1 MKLGPRRFA
10 ALTAAGWAL
19 GAVALLLVAPTAGL
33 GEGSTG
39 SGLSHAVMVRHGRT
53 LFIAGCSSC
62 HGYDAGGIRGVAPS
76 LRGVGALAADFY
88 LSTGRMPLDSP
99 ASEPARKKPAYSP
112 GQIAALDAYIGS
124 LGGPPIP
131 HVSLRG
137 TSLAHGE
144 SLFMDNCSG
153 CHQAAAAGGIVP
165 GAFAPALDK
174 PTPRQIAE
182 AARIGPYLMPRFG
195 PALLTDAQLASIA
208 RYIGYVRTAHDAG
221 GWGIGHLGPVPE
233 GMIAWFVA
241 VPFVLLI
248 ARLIG
253 QRVEA

>member
-1 MKLGPRRFA
+1 MSLGRRRFA

-19 GAVALLLVAPTAGL
+19 GALALLLVAPGTGL
-33 GEGSTG
+33 GQGTAPSAP
-39 SGLSHAVMVRHGRT
+39 SAAAQVARGRT
-53 LFIAGCSSC
+53 LFVTGCSSC
-62 HGYDAGGIRGVAPS
+62 HGYAARGIHGVAPS

-99 ASEPARKKPAYSP
+99 AVEPTRKRPAYTP
-112 GQIAALDAYIGS
+112 QQIAALDAYVGS
-124 LGGPPIP
+124 FGGPSIP

-137 TSLAHGE
+137 SSLARGG
-144 SLFMDNCSG
+144 SLFMDSCSG
-153 CHQAAAAGGIVP
+153 CHQAAGAGGIVP
-165 GAFAPALDK
+165 GAFAPALSQA
-174 PTPRQIAE
+174 TPRQIVE

-195 PALLTDAQLASIA
+195 PRLLTDAQLASIS
-208 RYIGYVRTAHDAG
+208 RYVEYVRGSHNPG

-241 VPFVLLI
+241 VPFVLLV

-253 QRVEA
+253 ERAEA